1 MNKKIV
7 ALFTAGLLLASL
19 CSCGPKEK
27 TPDPSDVSN
36 VEASNTVSEED
47 AKFLYETF
55 DDEYVKTFVSDYLKG
70 KEVPM
75 NAELAEGK
83 IKSVLIGESKESTAK
98 VIKDMLTST
107 ADAIVEEG
115 ASEFNVEITKTE
127 TSVIIKVHYNVKEV
141 EEAEKEV
148 VETENKA
155 QEDAGTE
162 NQPEN
167 K

>member
-27 TPDPSDVSN
+27 TPDTSDVSN

-70 KEVPM
+70 KEVSM